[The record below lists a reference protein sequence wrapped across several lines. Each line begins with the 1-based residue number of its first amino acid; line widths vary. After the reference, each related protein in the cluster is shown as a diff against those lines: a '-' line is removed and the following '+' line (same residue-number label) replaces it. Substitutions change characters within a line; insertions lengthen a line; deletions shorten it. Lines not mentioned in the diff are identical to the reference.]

1 MRWGR
6 IWLQLGKVGE
16 RRFEMGEEMVT
27 VRELCKGRLLGL
39 GRGPGMVTQ

>member
-6 IWLQLGKVGE
+6 RWLQLGKVGE

-27 VRELCKGRLLGL
+27 DRKRGREK
-39 GRGPGMVTQ
+39 V